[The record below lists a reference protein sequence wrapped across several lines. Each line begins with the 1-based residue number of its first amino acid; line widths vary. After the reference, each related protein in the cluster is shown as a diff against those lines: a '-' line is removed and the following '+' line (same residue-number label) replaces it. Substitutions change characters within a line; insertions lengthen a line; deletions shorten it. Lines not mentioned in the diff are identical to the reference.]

1 MRVRDHTHRRTHTV
15 VAVASLESGRKSHS
29 PISYLLRS
37 ANTHAH
43 KQKPLYTVSHVYM
56 RTPSMCMCE
65 CILNQSAQ
73 TCVNWRLV
81 RVRCVVCAPQQ
92 HDDHRHHHM
101 RTRAVVARRTHTQSL
116 WRMALSTLSLFV
128 VHGGDWNCTAPD
140 RMNGANFMLIACSRS
155 IRLEFSA
162 MYVHSTTLRGW
173 PMYTRGVG
181 GTRTPSRASAGETH
195 QQRTLPV
202 HRSRA

>member
-29 PISYLLRS
+29 PISYLLRI

-81 RVRCVVCAPQQ
+81 RLRCVVCAPQQ
-92 HDDHRHHHM
+92 HDGHRHHTYGGGSAH
-101 RTRAVVARRTHTQSL
+101 THTITLANGSVN
-116 WRMALSTLSLFV
+116 TLSL
-128 VHGGDWNCTAPD
+128 CRT
-140 RMNGANFMLIACSRS
+140 RR
-155 IRLEFSA
+155 RLELHCARPYEWCEFYA
-162 MYVHSTTLRGW
+162 HRMLAQHTARIFRYVCTLHHPPWLAYVHAGCWWHAHAVARIGRGK
-173 PMYTRGVG
+173 
-181 GTRTPSRASAGETH
+181 H